1 MARISYEAKL
11 SEIFSDALLDEIG
24 SGFGLLMLEAKCE
37 SPIETIMLLALYKA
51 FRFESTA
58 PFAFLGNDPDT
69 KFANSYGL
77 LQLYSQVQIADY
89 RVDFL
94 LKMPLEDGG
103 SVNFVIECD
112 GHEFHERTK
121 EQAARD
127 RARDRKLQSLGYTVF
142 RFTGSEIW
150 RSSEKCAYEI
160 MGAFS
165 RKVTEVVSGEKE

>member
-1 MARISYEAKL
+1 M
-11 SEIFSDALLDEIG
+11 
-24 SGFGLLMLEAKCE
+24 EAKCE
-37 SPIETIMLLALYKA
+37 SPIEEIMFIELYML
-51 FRFESTA
+51 FRFISSV
-58 PFAFLGNDPDT
+58 PFAFMGHDINTGFD
-69 KFANSYGL
+69 NSYGL

-94 LKMPLEDGG
+94 LRLPVEDGA

-127 RARDRKLQSLGYTVF
+127 RSRDRKLQSLGYTVF

-150 RSSEKCAYEI
+150 ASSERCTYEI
-160 MGAFS
+160 MRAFS
-165 RKVTEVVSGEKE
+165 KKVIAAVTGEKE